1 MRHPPPNH
9 ERSIRGVPQVASSHS
24 LHYPTRKTESLKKD
38 QHISSNSSIKDILND
53 ISLRVNNKND
63 SNDSNDSNNSSNNNN
78 NDNNDYYDYHD
89 YTTTTTT
96 TTTTTATTTATA
108 TATAAATTKT
118 HQIPF
123 TSQSSSNVLLSPI
136 LLQPIKVAICQYTQ
150 DGPVD
155 SYGVNGTDFPCRRR
169 PYLQQSRLS
178 LNARNCLIFQYRLL
192 ITIHFHASCSAAR
205 PRQLGAGLIHILP
218 STIDNENENEK
229 RFFPLFFTPAAK
241 RQRHL

>member
-123 TSQSSSNVLLSPI
+123 TSQS
-136 LLQPIKVAICQYTQ
+136 Y
-150 DGPVD
+150 GPVD

-192 ITIHFHASCSAAR
+192 ITIHCLR
-205 PRQLGAGLIHILP
+205 TQTLPRQ
-218 STIDNENENEK
+218 
-229 RFFPLFFTPAAK
+229 
-241 RQRHL
+241 